1 MTDEQFHVFTLDFL
15 DRSRQSFK
23 VQLCLH
29 QHWARRESSSNSHHF
44 EQPEPPP
51 SNGHPGKSCQPQC
64 SASKGERWCKRC
76 LNHFN
81 IFNSST
87 VSSSVPN
94 NLPWWQRFQIK
105 RKRLRARRVSKK
117 SCHVVSCSVCMH
129 ACVCGQQALLCFT
142 DSISYL
148 ARQTCSG
155 MGDLLQES
163 CQHGAKRRRGSAT
176 CLTRSSHPLSPGS
189 TRRGG
194 SKGGLCG
201 THLFCH
207 RPASTLWHFVCV
219 CVTKHFM
226 IVYDIL
232 RYDML
237 WLLIMI
243 YYDILWY
250 VMKLY
255 SSSYCYIL
263 LLCDIVRVHR
273 LCVMLFLYTGVL
285 HSPTP
290 FLQIPK
296 NSKACVPTVSSF

>member
-1 MTDEQFHVFTLDFL
+1 MQRHGW
-15 DRSRQSFK
+15 SFAGK
-23 VQLCLH
+23 LSAWSQASSWLCNVSH
-29 QHWARRESSSNSHHF
+29 TFIPSTIARKHW
-44 EQPEPPP
+44 
-51 SNGHPGKSCQPQC
+51 
-64 SASKGERWCKRC
+64 
-76 LNHFN
+76 
-81 IFNSST
+81 
-87 VSSSVPN
+87 
-94 NLPWWQRFQIK
+94 
-105 RKRLRARRVSKK
+105 
-117 SCHVVSCSVCMH
+117 
-129 ACVCGQQALLCFT
+129 
-142 DSISYL
+142 
-148 ARQTCSG
+148 
-155 MGDLLQES
+155 
-163 CQHGAKRRRGSAT
+163 
-176 CLTRSSHPLSPGS
+176 
-189 TRRGG
+189 TRRQQGWPLWD
-194 SKGGLCG
+194 SLV
-201 THLFCH
+201 LSQ
-207 RPASTLWHFVCV
+207 ASQYFMTLCV